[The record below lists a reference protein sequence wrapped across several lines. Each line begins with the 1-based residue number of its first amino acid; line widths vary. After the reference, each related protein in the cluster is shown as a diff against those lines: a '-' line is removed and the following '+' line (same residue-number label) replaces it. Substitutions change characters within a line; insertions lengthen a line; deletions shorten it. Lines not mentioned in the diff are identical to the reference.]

1 MKATLMLAATLVA
14 FTAGAR
20 AAEVYDSY
28 DVFYAAQP
36 GAVFGDPI
44 KHDAGAAYSYPGESG
59 LHTER
64 RATLGASAVRIDL
77 APDRI
82 TVNDKTYRF
91 ARAIAFQ
98 GEYASDIHPASA
110 KVLTAPKVK
119 GRPAVLCVEGGS
131 NGSGESDRHR
141 QIYLLVNPLAS
152 KGKATFL
159 HLPSLLSSC
168 RAVLATKD
176 GRLVF
181 PKNSYLFDD
190 AQETRVGLLMS
201 YYTFENRRFVPA
213 LNAIRLRFTRP
224 EIPFQFSV
232 EEKD

>member
-14 FTAGAR
+14 FTTGAR

-44 KHDAGAAYSYPGESG
+44 KYDAGSAFSYPGESG
-59 LHTER
+59 LHSER
-64 RATLGASAVRIDL
+64 RATPGGSAVRIDV

-82 TVNDKTYRF
+82 TVNDTTYRF
-91 ARAIAFQ
+91 ARAVAFQ

-110 KVLTAPKVK
+110 EVFIAPQVK
-119 GRPAVLCVEGGS
+119 ARPAVLCVEGGS

-176 GRLVF
+176 GGLVF

-201 YYTFENRRFVPA
+201 YYTFENQRFVPA
-213 LNAIRLRFTRP
+213 LNEIRLRFTRP

-232 EEKD
+232 VEKD